1 MENWTLY
8 ITSLLLVAFSMYSL
22 ALILQARLN
31 RQLISYSK
39 GMLRYCPDEKAVGQ
53 HLVAHGIKA
62 EQAGKIVL
70 VAQQEYLR
78 EQVEAQIKLVE
89 AR

>member
-8 ITSLLLVAFSMYSL
+8 ITSLVLVAISMYSL
-22 ALILQARLN
+22 ALVLQARLN

-39 GMLRYCPDEKAVGQ
+39 GMLRYCPDEKALEQ

-62 EQAGKIVL
+62 EHAEKIVL
-70 VAQQEYLR
+70 AARQRNLQEQGHSLATP
-78 EQVEAQIKLVE
+78 EQT
-89 AR
+89 R